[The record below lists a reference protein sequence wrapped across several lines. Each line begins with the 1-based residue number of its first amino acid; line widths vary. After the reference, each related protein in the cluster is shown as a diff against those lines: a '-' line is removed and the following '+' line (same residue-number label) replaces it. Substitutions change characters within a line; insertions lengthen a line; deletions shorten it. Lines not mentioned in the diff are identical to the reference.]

1 MKLLIL
7 IYLSL
12 LLSCI
17 YVIYRIIKWYGVRYL
32 AQEKQYEAD
41 YSLIK
46 MMIYDLPITADNFE
60 KIDLKLSDLK
70 RLPFK
75 NPEKTEILVND
86 FYKKYG
92 KVRIEKHLQR

>member
-1 MKLLIL
+1 M
-7 IYLSL
+7 
-12 LLSCI
+12 
-17 YVIYRIIKWYGVRYL
+17 IIKWYGIRYL

-41 YSLIK
+41 YKLIK
-46 MMIYDLPITADNFE
+46 YMIDKDPVTKLNFE
-60 KIDLKLSDLK
+60 KIDLRLSNLK
-70 RLPFK
+70 RLPFR